1 MADVIH
7 GVTQLANWLPTVFA
21 PAAYGY
27 FMHERTLSNWC
38 TDYSSLL
45 ASGAKAVTVPLS
57 AAVVA
62 ESRGAGAETPVEYTG
77 SGSAETAG
85 TITVNQFYTA
95 AFLITD
101 AAQLQTNV
109 QLMEHYVQGTAYAL
123 RSAFET
129 YLAGTIIQSATTND
143 VTLGT
148 DNTITAAKLQEG
160 IQNLLIDNAYVPGMV
175 ALGLSPEAWATS
187 VADWG
192 ALYYHVSAT
201 GNPTMLTNGQI
212 GSILGIPIYVSD
224 DWDGDGTQHDETG
237 SLWHKRAVG
246 YALQN
251 AFQIIGPV
259 ADPTRGGTG
268 FSVELYYGATKMLDA
283 GIANFNN
290 P

>member
-38 TDYSSLL
+38 TDYSGLL
-45 ASGAKAVTVPLS
+45 IPGAKAVTVPLS

-62 ESRGAGAETPVEYTG
+62 ESRGAGAETVVEYTG
-77 SGSAETAG
+77 HTSAEAVG
-85 TITVNQFYTA
+85 TVTVNQFYTA

-101 AAQLQTNV
+101 AAQLQTNT
-109 QLMEHYVQGTAYAL
+109 QLMQHYVEGTAYAL
-123 RSAFET
+123 RSSFET
-129 YLAGTIIQSATTND
+129 YLAATILQSATTND

-175 ALGLSPEAWATS
+175 ALALSPEAWAAS
-187 VADWG
+187 VENWDD
-192 ALYYHVSAT
+192 LYFHVSAT
-201 GNPTMLTNGQI
+201 GTDTILTNGQI
-212 GSILGIPIYVSD
+212 GKIMGIPIYVSD
-224 DWDGDGTQHDETG
+224 DWDGDGTTGDETG
-237 SLWHKRAVG
+237 TLWNKRAVG

-259 ADPTRGGTG
+259 PDPLRGGTG
-268 FSVELYYGATKMLDA
+268 FSVELYYGATKLLDS